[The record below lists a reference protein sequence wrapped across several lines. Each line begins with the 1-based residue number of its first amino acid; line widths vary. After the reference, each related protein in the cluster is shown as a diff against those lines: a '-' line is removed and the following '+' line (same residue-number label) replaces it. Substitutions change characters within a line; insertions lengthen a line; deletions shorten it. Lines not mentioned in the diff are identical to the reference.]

1 MSRGF
6 EPKRYTL
13 ARLRVWLGYVYP
25 SRAGGTN
32 NNLIILTQVA
42 RQPVVERIEI
52 PPAWSRHGLPLG
64 SPVPIHRGFIG
75 QFIGNSAE
83 FRIP

>member
-1 MSRGF
+1 ML
-6 EPKRYTL
+6 T
-13 ARLRVWLGYVYP
+13 
-25 SRAGGTN
+25 
-32 NNLIILTQVA
+32 ITQVA

-52 PPAWSRHGLPLG
+52 PPAWSRHGLPLV

-83 FRIP
+83 FRMP